1 MVAWVGLGEGKQSTR
16 VSDRTPASRHKHTGA
31 QAEAG
36 RNEWLAMRGE
46 GESEALL
53 RLFVYLGALAI
64 GLCLRTGELFP
75 KAALPCCHSF

>member
-46 GESEALL
+46 GRVKPLALVCFPGGPGH
-53 RLFVYLGALAI
+53 RHLFEDR
-64 GLCLRTGELFP
+64 RTVSKGSTSL
-75 KAALPCCHSF
+75 LP

>member
-1 MVAWVGLGEGKQSTR
+1 MTAWVRLGEGKQSTR
-16 VSDRTPASRHKHTGA
+16 VSDRAPASRHKHAGA

-36 RNEWLAMRGE
+36 RNEQLAMRGE
-46 GESEALL
+46 GRVKAVVLVS
-53 RLFVYLGALAI
+53 LGALAI